1 MSEAEDQDEIGKL
14 GGDPETTPL
23 IRRWLGLAKELVKP
37 KPEERDGPERR

>member
-1 MSEAEDQDEIGKL
+1 MSEADEQDEIGKL

-37 KPEERDGPERR
+37 KPEEPDRPERR